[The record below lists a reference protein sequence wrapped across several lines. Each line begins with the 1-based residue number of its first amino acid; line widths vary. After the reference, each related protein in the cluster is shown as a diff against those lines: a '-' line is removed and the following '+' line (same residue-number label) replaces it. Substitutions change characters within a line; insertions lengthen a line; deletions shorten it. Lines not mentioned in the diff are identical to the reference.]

1 MWSERVGGLR
11 LHIEKRFS
19 TFVLMPL
26 RLYNTLTRQKEEFIP
41 LHPPYVGMYVCG
53 PTVYGEPHLGHARA
67 AVVFDVLYRF
77 LRFLGYKVRYVR
89 NITDVGHLESDAD
102 EGEDKIL
109 KKARLEQIEP
119 IEVAQRYT
127 AMYHQAMDAL
137 NVLRPSIEPTATGH
151 IAQQIAMIE
160 RILEQGY
167 AYAVNGSVYLDVERY
182 RQDFPYGI
190 LSGRN
195 VEELIAGSRE
205 LEGQSEKKNPWDFA
219 LWKRA
224 EPTHLM
230 QWDSPWGR
238 GYPGWHIECSAMST
252 HYLGVP
258 FDIHGGGIDLIF
270 PHHEAEIAQ
279 AHACFGKDAHY
290 EARYWIHNNFVTIH
304 GQKMSKSL
312 GNFIAVEDVFTGKPP
327 HLSRAYPPMA
337 LRFLILQAH
346 YRSTLD
352 FSEEALQ
359 AASRAYYRLMSTH
372 ARLEEVAPQSYSTFA
387 VQPWRERV
395 LATLEDDLNTAAAL
409 ALFFEQTDFILKL
422 YRGEEKLTQ
431 EDLQLLQRTWREV
444 LEDILGLRRPISV
457 PWQSWKHM
465 VEFLIDLRTRA
476 RHEKNYALADAIR
489 DKLKG
494 LGVKLLDFPERT
506 IWEQEE
512 E

>member
-1 MWSERVGGLR
+1 MALA
-11 LHIEKRFS
+11 
-19 TFVLMPL
+19 
-26 RLYNTLTRQKEEFIP
+26 LYNTLSRRKELFTP

-53 PTVYGEPHLGHARA
+53 PTVYGDPHLGHARA
-67 AVVFDVLYRF
+67 AVTFDVLYRY
-77 LRFLGYKVRYVR
+77 LRYLGYRVRYVR
-89 NITDVGHLESDAD
+89 NITDVGHLEGDAD

-109 KKARLEQIEP
+109 KKARLEKVEP

-127 AMYHQAMDAL
+127 ALYHRAMDAL

-151 IAQQIAMIE
+151 IPQQIQMIE
-160 RILEQGY
+160 RILAAGY
-167 AYAVNGSVYLDVERY
+167 AYVVNGSVYLDVEKY
-182 RQDFPYGI
+182 RRDFAYGV

-195 VEELIAGSRE
+195 IEELLAGTRE

-279 AHACFGKDAHY
+279 AHACFGEAAHHQ
-290 EARYWIHNNFVTIH
+290 ARFWVHNNLVTIE

-312 GNFIAVEDVFTGKPP
+312 GNFITVEEVFTGHHPK
-327 HLSRAYPPMA
+327 LARGYPPMA

-352 FSEEALQ
+352 FSEEAL
-359 AASRAYYRLMSTH
+359 AAAYKAYLRLIS
-372 ARLEEVAPQSYSTFA
+372 AYQRLSQLVSHPYSTYS
-387 VQPWRERV
+387 VQAWRERV
-395 LATLEDDLNTAAAL
+395 FSALNDDLNTAAAL
-409 ALFFEQTDFILKL
+409 ALFFEQIEDIIRL
-422 YRGEEKLTQ
+422 YRNEIHLSG
-431 EDLQLLQRTWREV
+431 EDLETLRNTWKEV
-444 LEDILGLRRPISV
+444 LFDILGLRPIEAV
-457 PWQSWKHM
+457 QREKWDRL
-465 VEFLIDLRTRA
+465 VDFLVRLRRQA
-476 RHEKNYALADAIR
+476 RSEKNYMLADILRNELRAV
-489 DKLKG
+489 
-494 LGVKLLDFPERT
+494 GVKLLDFPDET
-506 IWEQEE
+506 LWELSE
-512 E
+512 